1 MRPRATRLSGL
12 FVSSKRAIRG
22 VARDERGGVALE
34 TAFCLPVLIVLMFGI
49 LQFGWVQHTRSS
61 LRFALETA
69 SRKLVIDPDTTEA
82 DLQAVVSQKFQ
93 TLANGQVT
101 VSLIKTDLPEGR
113 TATLSAHYTSA
124 FEIPVVGQFSIPFD
138 VSVTRRIRSS

>member
-1 MRPRATRLSGL
+1 MSSRRLLGGL
-12 FVSSKRAIRG
+12 
-22 VARDERGGVALE
+22 ARDQRGGVALE
-34 TAFCLPVLIVLMFGI
+34 TAFCIPVLIVLIFGI

-82 DLQAVVSQKFQ
+82 DLQSVVSDRFQ

-101 VSLIKTDLPEGR
+101 VSLLKTDTTKGR
-113 TATLSAHYTSA
+113 MATLSARYTSVM
-124 FEIPVVGQFSIPFD
+124 EIPLVGTFTIPFD
-138 VSVTRRIRSS
+138 VAVTRRIRSS